1 MPRSLRRTS
10 LHWPSLGWP
19 PLRQPLRQPRRQP
32 RRQPLRQPLRRPL
45 RRPLHQRLHRIG
57 ENYGGA
63 QPLRGYLT
71 TLTVY
76 GGVVT
81 ALAATAAATGR
92 RGPAQPFAGDVLLI
106 SVATHKLSRLLAKE
120 AVTSPLRAPVTRF
133 RGAAGSSEVNEEPRL
148 EGAGHAAAELI
159 SCPFCLG
166 VWVATGFCAGL
177 VFAPRLTRLVASGLT
192 AVAGSDFLQ
201 LAYDAAKRASG
212 NAGPH

>member
-1 MPRSLRRTS
+1 MLRSLRQSTFGRS
-10 LHWPSLGWP
+10 VH
-19 PLRQPLRQPRRQP
+19 
-32 RRQPLRQPLRRPL
+32 
-45 RRPLHQRLHRIG
+45 HRAHHVG
-57 ENYGGA
+57 EAYGGG
-63 QPLRGYLT
+63 QPLRGYLK

-76 GGVVT
+76 SGVVA
-81 ALAATAAATGR
+81 ALAGLAAATGR
-92 RGPAQPFAGDVLLI
+92 RGPSRLQTSDVVLI

-148 EGAGHAAAELI
+148 AGKGHVAAELV

-166 VWVATGFCAGL
+166 VWVATGLSAGL

-192 AVAGSDFLQ
+192 AVAASDFLQ
-201 LAYDAAKRASG
+201 LGYDAAKRASG